1 MAEQAAPYSTARK
14 WLISATVML
23 ATYVSVIDLTIVNVA
38 MPQMMGTFGVTLDA
52 ITWVAVSY
60 SIAEIV
66 MVTMASWFTK
76 LLGRKRFYLYCL
88 GLFTVASVLSG
99 LARSLEMMII
109 TRLLQGLGGG
119 ALIPMAQA
127 IMLEIFPAEKRG
139 TAMAVF
145 MMGVVLA
152 PAMGPVLGGW
162 LTDAYGWPWI
172 FYINIPIGVLSVL
185 LVLAFLPEAS
195 YYERGLARIDVVG
208 IVLLVVGLTTLQLFL
223 ERGER
228 EDWFQSTFIIC
239 AAAIALV
246 SLTALVLWELW
257 VEEPVVNLRVLKNL
271 PFVGGVSMGLFFG
284 LTTFGS
290 IFILPLFLQ
299 QIRGYTVLDSG
310 LIQMPRML
318 VVLLVAPI
326 AGKVYGRLDN
336 RLLAFF
342 GTAIMMAGYLDMSR
356 FTLEVGWE
364 RMLPG
369 LLLTGAGMAFLF
381 SVLSAATMSTI
392 PPPLLIAASGMFTLS
407 RRIGGN
413 IGYAFVAN
421 QITHRATFHRARLV
435 DHVTPYDAE
444 TARTLD
450 GLTGSLAARG
460 LPPGTAESSALRL
473 LESVVDRQATMM
485 AYNDV
490 FWMMGMMFVF
500 GLPFLLLLGSGTTPA
515 ARKG

>member
-1 MAEQAAPYSTARK
+1 MRHGDAARTTPAGK
-14 WLISATVML
+14 WIIAGTVVL
-23 ATYVSVIDLTIVNVA
+23 GSFVSVMDISIVNVA
-38 MPQMMGTFGVTLDA
+38 MPQMISTFGVSLDA

-60 SIAEIV
+60 SITEIIL
-66 MVTMASWFTK
+66 VTMAAWFST
-76 LLGRKRFYLYCL
+76 LMGRKRFFVFSFI
-88 GLFTVASVLSG
+88 LFTAASLLCG
-99 LARSLEMMII
+99 LARSLEMMVLARI
-109 TRLLQGLGGG
+109 LQGIGGG
-119 ALIPMAQA
+119 GLIPISQA
-127 IMLEIFPAEKRG
+127 IMLETFPEEERG
-139 TAMAVF
+139 MAMALF
-145 MMGVVLA
+145 ATGVSIA
-152 PAMGPVLGGW
+152 PAVGPVLGGW

-172 FYINIPIGVLSVL
+172 FYINIPIGIISVL
-185 LVLAFLPEAS
+185 LVLAFLPEPS
-195 YYERGLARIDVVG
+195 YDERGLARIDVVG
-208 IVLLVVGLTTLQLFL
+208 IVLLVVGLTTMQLFL

-228 EDWFQSTFIIC
+228 EDWFESTFIIC
-239 AAAIALV
+239 TAAIAVVSLV
-246 SLTALVLWELW
+246 SLVLWELW
-257 VEEPVVNLRVLKNL
+257 VDEPVVNLRVLKNL

-290 IFILPLFLQ
+290 IFIIPLFLQ

-318 VVLLVAPI
+318 VVVFVAPI
-326 AGKVYGRLDN
+326 AGKVYGRLDS

-369 LLLTGAGMAFLF
+369 LLLTGAGMAFMF

-392 PPPLLIAASGMFTLS
+392 PPPLLIAASGLFTLS

-435 DHVTPYDAE
+435 DHVTPYDAD

-450 GLTGSLAARG
+450 GLTGSLTARG
-460 LPPGTAESSALRL
+460 LPPGTAESSALQL
-473 LESVVDRQATMM
+473 LDHVVDRQATMM

-500 GLPFLLLLGSGTTPA
+500 GLPFLLLLGSGTAT
-515 ARKG
+515 RKG